1 MNTIASVNVIFER
14 REDGGLS
21 VSSPD
26 VAGFIL
32 SHWDADLVL
41 ADIQPALETIL
52 SERLSRKV
60 TVRPLK
66 GIREVLVK
74 GGIIIGE
81 SDESF
86 APLTHAHEK
95 RQLVVCA
102 A

>member
-41 ADIQPALETIL
+41 ADIQPALETFL
-52 SERLSRKV
+52 SERRSHKV

-66 GIREVLVK
+66 SIREVLVE
-74 GGIIIGE
+74 GGIIGE

-86 APLTHAHEK
+86 APLIHAHEK